1 MKARL
6 GGNAETKKGKLIVGY
21 VVQTAIFKIV
31 GRLTIPQ
38 LQFNDLHKFVTPL
51 VYISL
56 QHLSATPK
64 LHWLKI

>member
-1 MKARL
+1 MQNRNTSFQNSSRTL
-6 GGNAETKKGKLIVGY
+6 CVPM
-21 VVQTAIFKIV
+21 FKIV